1 MKWGWDGEGGTVP
14 NSTVPP
20 LESEPRSCV
29 NREAGLGSHS
39 SVPTLQFSSHS
50 SVQFT
55 AVQDGI
61 YAPGKV
67 HMRSAPSLK
76 SVPKLCLS
84 NGSSVRLPSFVL

>member
-20 LESEPRSCV
+20 RNCV

-39 SVPTLQFSSHS
+39 LSHS

-61 YAPGKV
+61 YTPQ
-67 HMRSAPSLK
+67 
-76 SVPKLCLS
+76 
-84 NGSSVRLPSFVL
+84 